1 MSENNKVFETGHKSG
16 GCCGSGK
23 HHGHKHEGGCC
34 GSHDHDHDHRDHHH
48 GHDCGHDHDHDHEHH
63 DHAKI
68 YIETDGGEELECDVL
83 GIFEF
88 ENMEYIAIIP
98 VESETAYL
106 YRYSEIEEEPALT
119 QIDSEEE
126 YAKVS
131 QHFMELVEAEEE

>member
-1 MSENNKVFETGHKSG
+1 MSDNNKVFETTHKSG
-16 GCCGSGK
+16 GCCGSGE

-34 GSHDHDHDHRDHHH
+34 GSHDHGHHH